1 MNKHLRQW
9 RQWLKGL
16 LNSAQRVWQCVLQT
30 LSRVGQA
37 VSAYWQRNV
46 ARYRR
51 WRRRFLITF
60 AILSLVLAS
69 VIIGAQVWID
79 QASKGRLYDS
89 VADIPFRP
97 VGLLLGTSKWAAT
110 GRVNLYFRYRID
122 AAVALYEA
130 GKIQHIIASGDNH
143 RRGYNEPVDM
153 MEALEA
159 RGIPR
164 SAITLDYAGFRTL
177 DSVVRANAVFSQ
189 QEFTVISQAFHNKR
203 AIFIGQYYDFDMIGF
218 NAQEVFPSVHFKTQ
232 LREYLARV
240 KAVLDLYVLG
250 TQPRFFGDKVPIE
263 LPSLEPEPVGDEV
276 VNVKDGIVP

>member
-1 MNKHLRQW
+1 MNKNQRQW
-9 RQWLKGL
+9 QQWLKGL
-16 LNSAQRVWQCVLQT
+16 HNLAQRFWQIIWQA
-30 LSRVGQA
+30 LSRVRQA
-37 VSAYWQRNV
+37 NSAYWQRNV
-46 ARYRR
+46 AGYRR
-51 WRRRFLITF
+51 WGRRFLVTLG
-60 AILSLVLAS
+60 ILLLVLGL
-69 VIIGAQVWID
+69 IIVGTQMWID
-79 QASKGRLYDS
+79 QASKGRLYDL
-89 VADIPFRP
+89 VADVPFRP

-153 MEALEA
+153 MEALVA
-159 RGIPR
+159 RGVPR

-189 QEFTVISQAFHNKR
+189 QAFTVISQAFHNKR
-203 AIFIGQYYDFDMIGF
+203 AVFIGQYYGFDMIGF

-232 LREYLARV
+232 LREYFARV
-240 KAVLDLYVLG
+240 KAVLDLYILG

-263 LPSLEPEPVGDEV
+263 LPSLEPEPVGDSQFTEE
-276 VNVKDGIVP
+276 G